1 MSFSLIVPAAA
12 NKDIYKE
19 QIPPIFRLSER
30 GLANCIEAV
39 LNINSGQFTGIY
51 FTILRQHDEKYGIG
65 SMLRVQLDRVGL
77 KQTRIV
83 KLNETTSSQS
93 ETVYQTICQEHI
105 SGPVFIKDAD
115 SMFSADIF
123 PQNGIVVYPLE
134 KLTQVNPQHK
144 SYVAVDDMQYITN
157 TIEKR
162 VIDHYFNAGGYCFE
176 DAHIFCKYYE
186 RYAGQR
192 GLYLS
197 HIVYAMLLDKHIFRP
212 FMGSNYRDLDL
223 I

>member
-12 NKDIYKE
+12 NKEIYDE

-51 FTILRQHDEKYGIG
+51 FTILRQHDEKYGIA
-65 SMLRVQLDRVGL
+65 SMLRMQLDRL
-77 KQTRIV
+77 SLHRAQIV
-83 KLNETTSSQS
+83 ILNNPTLSQAETI
-93 ETVYQTICQEHI
+93 YQTICQEHI
-105 SGPVFIKDAD
+105 SGPIFIKDAD

-162 VIDHYFNAGGYCFE
+162 VIDHFFNAGGYCFE

-212 FMGSNYRDLDL
+212 FMASNYRDLEL